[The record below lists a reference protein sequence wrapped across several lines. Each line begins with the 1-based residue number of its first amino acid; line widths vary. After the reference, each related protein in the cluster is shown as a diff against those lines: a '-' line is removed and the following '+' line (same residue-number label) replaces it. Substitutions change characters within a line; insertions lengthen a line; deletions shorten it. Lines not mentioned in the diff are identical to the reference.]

1 MKEAFWQQ
9 LNRHKLILAFAGS
22 LSSVAVGSA
31 THYVVNE
38 ALTTPPSTQR
48 PLLGMVSKSI
58 DILGKK
64 PIGAVASGLITFGGL
79 AAMSIASRKMDDWGW
94 TPQSSFGSEDFQ

>member
-9 LNRHKLILAFAGS
+9 LNSHKLTLAFVGS
-22 LSSVAVGSA
+22 LSSVVTGSA

-38 ALTTPPSTQR
+38 ALTTPPSPQR
-48 PLLGMVSKSI
+48 PLLSMVSKSV
-58 DILGKK
+58 DVLGKK
-64 PIGAVASGLITFGGL
+64 PIGVVASGLIIFGGL
-79 AAMSIASRKMDDWGW
+79 AGMSIASRKMDDWGW